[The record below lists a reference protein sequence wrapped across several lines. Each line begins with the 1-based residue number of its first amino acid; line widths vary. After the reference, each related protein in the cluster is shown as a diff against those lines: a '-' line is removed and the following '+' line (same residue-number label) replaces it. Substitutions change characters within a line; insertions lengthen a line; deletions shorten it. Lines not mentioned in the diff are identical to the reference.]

1 MNREGGAQG
10 HSSFGLKL
18 LNTQHSV
25 GRDARKS
32 PIMKW
37 ENVFKESSKTYSL
50 KPNAAS
56 HNNASW
62 YTDTDGLL
70 QHSPSR
76 GGLCYKGSYL
86 QKMILSWG
94 APLVKYSIEN
104 IVNNFIIT
112 MYGAR

>member
-1 MNREGGAQG
+1 MMWAGELVVIT
-10 HSSFGLKL
+10 HHEMD
-18 LNTQHSV
+18 NTL
-25 GRDARKS
+25 
-32 PIMKW
+32 
-37 ENVFKESSKTYSL
+37 KESSKK
-50 KPNAAS
+50 KPLTLSAAS